1 MVDGPARIGANELVV
16 GVPFPVSALEI
27 VRHACGSRADDLVL
41 RARLLDVGAA
51 VDVGL
56 IDEAVAPEDLLE
68 RAAAVAAELAE
79 LPAEAYAMAKRQ
91 LRAGALER
99 IERDAPMLDRA
110 VADTWAADDTVARI
124 RAQLERLRNRP

>member
-1 MVDGPARIGANELVV
+1 M
-16 GVPFPVSALEI
+16 SALEI
-27 VRHACGSRADDLVL
+27 VRHACGSRTDDLVL
-41 RARLLDVGAA
+41 HARLLDVSAA

-79 LPAEAYAMAKRQ
+79 LPAEAYAMAKHQ

-99 IERDAPMLDRA
+99 IERDAPMVDRA
-110 VADTWAADDTVARI
+110 VADRWAADDTVARI
-124 RAQLERLRNRP
+124 RAQLERLRSRP